1 MKFENSRWETV
12 GIDDGFAS
20 TGGASY
26 LSLSLTGG
34 GITIPYVAY
43 ADLAN
48 SNKATVMY
56 LN

>member
-1 MKFENSRWETV
+1 MKFENSRWRTV
-12 GIDDGFAS
+12 GLDDGFAS

-34 GITIPYVAY
+34 GITVPYVAY
-43 ADLAN
+43 TDLAN